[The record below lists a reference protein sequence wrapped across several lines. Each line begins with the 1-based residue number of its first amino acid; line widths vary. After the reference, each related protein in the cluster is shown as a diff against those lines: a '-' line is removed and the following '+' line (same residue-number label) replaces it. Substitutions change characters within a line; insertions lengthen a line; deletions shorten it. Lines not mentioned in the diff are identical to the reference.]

1 MNIKKQDRHGVRTAS
16 DLERKYNFT
25 RMEQAAGIA
34 EEAAG
39 IAEEANKAAKNAA
52 EVAASTAQMVVSPEF
67 KSDMAEYVISVLPRY
82 NGEVELL

>member
-25 RMEQAAGIA
+25 KMEQ
-34 EEAAG
+34 AAG

-52 EVAASTAQMVVSPEF
+52 ELAASTAQMVVSPEF